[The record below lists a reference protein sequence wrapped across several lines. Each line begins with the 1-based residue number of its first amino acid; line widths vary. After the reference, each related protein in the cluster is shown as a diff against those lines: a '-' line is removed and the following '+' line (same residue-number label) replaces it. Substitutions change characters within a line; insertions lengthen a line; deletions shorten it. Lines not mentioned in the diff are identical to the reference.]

1 MGDGLTGCSIA
12 NNKLSLNRYLF
23 RANVVD
29 LQSMGDGMTRRICPI
44 GVQKVDERGQNV
56 LQKLR

>member
-1 MGDGLTGCSIA
+1 MTRHSIA
-12 NNKLSLNRYLF
+12 NNKLAIIRYLF

-29 LQSMGDGMTRRICPI
+29 LQPMGDGMTRRICPI
-44 GVQKVDERGQNV
+44 GVQKVDERVQNV

>member
-1 MGDGLTGCSIA
+1 MSHSIT
-12 NNKLSLNRYLF
+12 NNKLTLIRHLF

-29 LQSMGDGMTRRICPI
+29 LQPMGDGLTRQICQI
-44 GVQKVDERGQNV
+44 GVQKVDERGHNV

>member
-1 MGDGLTGCSIA
+1 MGDGLTSHSIA
-12 NNKLSLNRYLF
+12 NNKLALIRHLF

-29 LQSMGDGMTRRICPI
+29 LQPMGDEMTRWIYPI

>member
-1 MGDGLTGCSIA
+1 MGDGLTSRLNASYI
-12 NNKLSLNRYLF
+12 LSLLRYLF

-29 LQSMGDGMTRRICPI
+29 LQPMGDGLTRQICPI

>member
-1 MGDGLTGCSIA
+1 MGDRL
-12 NNKLSLNRYLF
+12 
-23 RANVVD
+23 
-29 LQSMGDGMTRRICPI
+29 TRRICPI

>member
-1 MGDGLTGCSIA
+1 MGDGLTSHSIT
-12 NNKLSLNRYLF
+12 NDRLTIIRYLL
-23 RANVVD
+23 RAKPAD
-29 LQSMGDGMTRRICPI
+29 FWSMGDGLTRRIRPI